1 MSARLEPLARRDNV
15 SRETLERLQAYADL
29 LRRWNP
35 KINLVSKK
43 SLENLWDRHI
53 MDSAQIFHLRPEHA
67 RRWVDLGSGG
77 GFPGAV
83 IAILANEDAPEL
95 SVTLVESDQ
104 RKAAFLRTV
113 SRETGVDFDVFAKR
127 IEDLEPLQ
135 ADVLSARAL
144 APLTTLL
151 GYAQKHLTKNG
162 VAIFPKG
169 ANASQ
174 EMNAALETWHF
185 DCQTYQSQT
194 DKDAVV
200 LKIGDIERA

>member
-1 MSARLEPLARRDNV
+1 MNAQIKPLTERDDV
-15 SRETLERLQAYADL
+15 SRETLERMNVYAGL
-29 LRRWNP
+29 LRRWNS
-35 KINLVSKK
+35 KINLVSKN
-43 SLENLWDRHI
+43 SLQDLWDRHI
-53 MDSAQIFHLRPEHA
+53 MDSVQLYDLRPEHS

-83 IAILANEDAPEL
+83 IAILAKEDAPEL

-113 SRETGVDFDVFAKR
+113 SRETGAHFDVLAAR
-127 IEDLEPLQ
+127 IEDLDPLH
-135 ADVLSARAL
+135 ADILSARAL
-144 APLTTLL
+144 APLATLL
-151 GYAQKHLTKNG
+151 GYGKRHLAEGG

-174 EMNAALETWHF
+174 EVDVALETWRF

-200 LKIGDIERA
+200 LKIGEIERA